1 MQSGSESRWA
11 YGGVVSGP
19 VFKEVAD
26 KIYAEKIGSQPLNK
40 LPDDV
45 ENSAYRFFGLK
56 KDLNKILSTFNY
68 PATDSA
74 LAGSWRSTVLNNGHA
89 ELNSMYEVS
98 SVNKVPDVTGLGLKD
113 AVYLLENMG
122 LKVEA
127 KGRGKVIYQSI
138 AQNTDFHKGESINL
152 QLN

>member
-1 MQSGSESRWA
+1 
-11 YGGVVSGP
+11 
-19 VFKEVAD
+19 
-26 KIYAEKIGSQPLNK
+26 
-40 LPDDV
+40 
-45 ENSAYRFFGLK
+45 
-56 KDLNKILSTFNY
+56 
-68 PATDSA
+68 
-74 LAGSWRSTVLNNGHA
+74 
-89 ELNSMYEVS
+89 MYEVS

-113 AVYLLENMG
+113 AVYLLENIG